1 MGKLEARNIEKYF
14 QHDGKPLKTLDGI
27 DLNVQDGEF
36 LCIVGP
42 SGCGKST
49 FLRITAGL
57 EKPDNGEILLD
68 GKPLS
73 STGPDRI
80 MVFQEGALFPW
91 LNVQDNVEYGLKI
104 AGIPKE
110 KRNEISNRYLD
121 MMQLTQFATSFTYQL
136 STGMKQRVAIARAL
150 VMDPDVLLMDEPFA
164 ALDAQT
170 RDLLLVEMQLIWQ
183 KTKKTIVFV
192 THNVAEAVMLGT
204 RVLVFSHRPAT
215 IKKEVKIDYRRPRVV
230 EDENLLPYIKKILA
244 ELRIT
249 HPKKP
254 IKPKRKKPIK
264 LGDTGTYQEKWHTEL
279 DEHHQVVKVSDVT
292 GKVLTPKEVKKEVEK
307 NEI

>member
-1 MGKLEARNIEKYF
+1 M
-14 QHDGKPLKTLDGI
+14 
-27 DLNVQDGEF
+27 
-36 LCIVGP
+36 
-42 SGCGKST
+42 
-49 FLRITAGL
+49 
-57 EKPDNGEILLD
+57 
-68 GKPLS
+68 
-73 STGPDRI
+73 
-80 MVFQEGALFPW
+80 FPW

-150 VMDPDVLLMDEPFA
+150 VMEPDVLLMDEPFA

-215 IKKEVKIDYRRPRVV
+215 IKKEVKIDYR
-230 EDENLLPYIKKILA
+230 LSLIHI
-244 ELRIT
+244 
-249 HPKKP
+249 
-254 IKPKRKKPIK
+254 
-264 LGDTGTYQEKWHTEL
+264 
-279 DEHHQVVKVSDVT
+279 
-292 GKVLTPKEVKKEVEK
+292 
-307 NEI
+307 